1 MDSAYD
7 SLRKRLREVATLGS
21 AAGLLGWD
29 QETMMPPRAA
39 AFRAEE
45 LSLIATLAHERFTDP
60 AVGDWISQCESDAD
74 PAADDVRSAEIRELR
89 RDWDRATKLP
99 PALVAEITETSSLA
113 MEAWKQARADSD
125 FEAFRPWLVKQI
137 SLHRRKAEC
146 YGTPE
151 GGELYDAL
159 IDEYEPDMRAAE
171 AERLFQPLREA
182 LAPLIA
188 ELTSSPHQPDQAP
201 AHVHLGIE
209 PQREFNRRI
218 AAGVGY
224 DFGAGRLDSS
234 THPFTSGIGPG
245 DTRIT
250 TRYDEDQFV
259 DTMYS
264 TLHEAGH
271 GLYEQGLPKN
281 GLYGLPSSEAVS
293 LGIHESQSRLWENQV
308 GRSRAFWEWALPV
321 AQEVFGTP
329 LDGFTVDDYYAAVN
343 IVRPHLIRVESDEV
357 TYNLHIML
365 RFDIERALFRDDIEV
380 SDVPGVWNERMKSDL
395 GLDVPDDRR
404 GCLQDI
410 HWSMGSFGYFPT
422 YTFGNLYAG
431 QLWEAISTAIPDL
444 QQSMS
449 RGEFAPLLAWL
460 RDNLHRHGRRYSAT
474 ELGERLTDQSLGHE
488 PLMRYLEN
496 KLRPIYRAGA

>member
-1 MDSAYD
+1 MDTPYEL
-7 SLRKRLREVATLGS
+7 LRKRLREVATLGS

-29 QETMMPPRAA
+29 QETMMPPEAA
-39 AFRAEE
+39 GFRAEE

-60 AVGDWISQCESDAD
+60 AVGDWIAHCESNAD
-74 PAADDVRSAEIRELR
+74 LASDGVQVADVRELR
-89 RDWDRATKLP
+89 RDWDRATRLP
-99 PALVAEITETSSLA
+99 ASLVAEITETSSRALQ
-113 MEAWKQARADSD
+113 AWKQARADSD
-125 FEAFRPWLVKQI
+125 FEAFRPWLGKQ
-137 SLHRRKAEC
+137 LELQRRKAEC
-146 YGTPE
+146 YGIPE

-159 IDEYEPDMRAAE
+159 IDEYEPGMRAAE
-171 AERLFQPLREA
+171 TERLFGPLREA
-182 LAPLIA
+182 LTPLIA
-188 ELTSSPHQPDQAP
+188 ELTSSSHQPDQAP
-201 AHVHLGIE
+201 VRVHLDVE

-224 DFGAGRLDSS
+224 DFDAGRLDAS
-234 THPFTSGIGPG
+234 THPFTTGIGPG

-321 AQEVFGTP
+321 AREIFGDA
-329 LDGFTVDDYYAAVN
+329 LEGYTVDDYFAAVN
-343 IVRPHLIRVESDEV
+343 TIRPNLIRVESDEV

-365 RFDIERALFRDDIEV
+365 RFDIERALIRMDLEV
-380 SDVPGVWNERMKSDL
+380 SDVPGLWNERMKSDL

-431 QLWEAISTAIPDL
+431 QLWDAVSAEIPDL
-444 QQSMS
+444 PSSMS
-449 RGEFAPLLAWL
+449 RGEFAPLLDWL

-474 ELGERLTDQSLGHE
+474 ELSEHLAGQPLGHAS
-488 PLMRYLEN
+488 LMSYLEN
-496 KLRPIYRAGA
+496 KLRPIYRVSA